1 MQHFRRGCLVD
12 GLDCFELGAAKSDP
26 EKNDRKIAISN
37 SCEKLLTVP
46 NCFGSKQPAKSS
58 NYCSYYHLFFLA
70 KSLPGPAPLRREE
83 PENKQGMRAVV
94 IYGYTVHIVST

>member
-37 SCEKLLTVP
+37 SCEKLSTVR
-46 NCFGSKQPAKSS
+46 NCFGSKQPLKFVLSS
-58 NYCSYYHLFFLA
+58 FFLA